1 MRSTEQESGTR
12 CAPRNTSRLHIV
24 KQTATALT
32 VGRLREG
39 VRRVAVAWPY
49 ILQLGFATGLSY
61 WTALHVFNHALPFFA
76 PMATIIVLSTQG
88 GDRVRKSI
96 ELVLGVTVGVVLG
109 DILISFVGT
118 GVWQIA
124 IGVIVSVTAVM
135 VIDRGVLAANQAA
148 FASVLIATIF
158 PPGTSGGAERALDAL
173 IGGVIGIAVMGLVP
187 KSPLKDGR
195 QEIAKILAII
205 SEVLEEVAEA
215 LTDDDTHQ
223 VSDALERARSS
234 QAAINTM
241 IAAAH
246 TGKEVIATSPIMWRR
261 RRELRS
267 ILRVLMPVDNA
278 MRTTRVL
285 VRRAG
290 VLLDDHSAVS
300 QQQIIMLFELADI
313 ARELSEVYYHQPD
326 AALSPKI
333 PDLVARLRKL
343 AAEADPKVVVPPVFS
358 GLMVMGQ
365 TRSLIVDL
373 LQVCGLSRRSAVAA
387 LVPTVENPGIP
398 PELFDS

>member
-1 MRSTEQESGTR
+1 MS
-12 CAPRNTSRLHIV
+12 
-24 KQTATALT
+24 
-32 VGRLREG
+32 
-39 VRRVAVAWPY
+39 WPY
-49 ILQLGFATGLSY
+49 ILQLGFAAGLSY
-61 WTALHVFNHALPFFA
+61 WAAMHVFGHPLPFFA

-96 ELVLGVTVGVVLG
+96 ELVLGVTVGVILG
-109 DILISFVGT
+109 DILISQVGT

-124 IGVIVSVTAVM
+124 LGVVLSVTAVM
-135 VIDRGVLAANQAA
+135 IIDRGVLAANQAA

-158 PPGTSGGAERALDAL
+158 PPGSAGGIERATDAL
-173 IGGVIGIAVMGLVP
+173 IGGLIGIAVMGLVP

-195 QEIAKILAII
+195 REIANILGIV

-215 LTDDDTHQ
+215 LADEDVHQ
-223 VSDALERARSS
+223 VSDALERARGS

-246 TGKEVIATSPIMWRR
+246 TGKEVVRTSPLMWKR

-267 ILRVLMPVDNA
+267 ILRVLAPVDNA

-290 VLLDDHSAVS
+290 VLLDDRSPVA
-300 QQQIIMLFELADI
+300 QQQIVMLFELSDI
-313 ARELSEVYYHQPD
+313 ARELSTIYFTQSD

-333 PDLVARLRKL
+333 PDLVVRLRKL
-343 AAEADPKVVVPPVFS
+343 GAQTDPAIVNPPVFS
-358 GLMVMGQ
+358 GLMILGQ

-373 LQVCGLSRRSAVAA
+373 LQVCGLSRVSAVAT

-398 PELFDS
+398 PETWQD

>member
-1 MRSTEQESGTR
+1 MD
-12 CAPRNTSRLHIV
+12 
-24 KQTATALT
+24 K
-32 VGRLREG
+32 LREG
-39 VRRVAVAWPY
+39 AQRVAISWPY
-49 ILQLGFATGLSY
+49 ILQIGFAAGLSY
-61 WTALHVFNHALPFFA
+61 WAAMHVFGHPLPFFA

-88 GDRVRKSI
+88 GDRVRKSF
-96 ELVLGVTVGVVLG
+96 ELVLGVTVGVILG
-109 DILISFVGT
+109 DLLIAMVGT

-124 IGVIVSVTAVM
+124 LGVVVSVTAVM
-135 VIDRGVLAANQAA
+135 FIDRGVLAANQAA

-158 PPGTSGGAERALDAL
+158 PPGTSGGVERATDAL
-173 IGGVIGIAVMGLVP
+173 IGGLIGIAVMGLVP

-205 SEVLEEVAEA
+205 SEVLEEVGEA
-215 LTDDDTHQ
+215 LTDEDTHQ

-241 IAAAH
+241 IAAAN
-246 TGKEVIATSPIMWRR
+246 TGKEVIRTSPLMWKR

-267 ILRVLMPVDNA
+267 ILRVLAPVDNA

-290 VLLDDHSAVS
+290 VLLDDRSPVTQHQV
-300 QQQIIMLFELADI
+300 IMLFELSGI
-313 ARELSEVYYHQPD
+313 AKELSEIYYRQPD

-333 PDLVARLRKL
+333 PDLVVRLRKL
-343 AAEADPKVVVPPVFS
+343 GAQADPDLVQPPVFS
-358 GLMVMGQ
+358 GLMIMGQ

-373 LQVCGLSRRSAVAA
+373 LQVCGLSRTSAVAA
-387 LVPTVENPGIP
+387 LIPTVDTPGVP
-398 PELFDS
+398 PETWQD

>member
-1 MRSTEQESGTR
+1 MKQTGT
-12 CAPRNTSRLHIV
+12 S
-24 KQTATALT
+24 TATALT

-39 VRRVAVAWPY
+39 AQRVAVSWPY
-49 ILQLGFATGLSY
+49 ILQLGFAAGLSY
-61 WTALHVFNHALPFFA
+61 WTALHLFKHALPFFA

-88 GDRVRKSI
+88 GDRVRKSV
-96 ELVLGVTVGVVLG
+96 ELILGVAVGVVLG
-109 DILISFVGT
+109 DILITFVGT

-124 IGVIVSVTAVM
+124 VGVILSVTAVM
-135 VIDRGVLAANQAA
+135 FIDRGVLAANQAA

-158 PPGTSGGAERALDAL
+158 PPGTSGGIDRALDAL
-173 IGGVIGIAVMGLVP
+173 IGGAIGIAVMGLVP

-195 QEIAKILAII
+195 REIARILAII

-215 LTDDDTHQ
+215 LTDDDIHQ
-223 VSDALERARSS
+223 VSDALERARGS

-241 IAAAH
+241 IAAAN
-246 TGKEVIATSPIMWRR
+246 TGKEVIATSPLMWRR

-267 ILRVLMPVDNA
+267 ILRVLRPVDNA

-290 VLLDDHSAVS
+290 VLLDDHSTVS

-313 ARELSEVYYHQPD
+313 SHELSEVYYHQPD
-326 AALSPKI
+326 AALSPHI
-333 PDLVARLRKL
+333 PDLVVRLRKL
-343 AAEADPKVVVPPVFS
+343 AAQADPKVVSPEVFS

-373 LQVCGLSRRSAVAA
+373 LQVCGLSRHSAVAA
-387 LVPTVENPGIP
+387 LIPTVENPGIP
-398 PELFDS
+398 PETWES